1 MNVLARDLLRAL
13 DPVVVFRDAFD
24 VEPFAWQAEYLRTG
38 LPTLVVKG
46 RQVGFT
52 SAAAA
57 LAIWR
62 CVYTAGSTV
71 AIVSPSLRQSSEVT
85 GRARAGLRRLGL
97 RLVIDSVAQLG
108 LANGSR
114 ILSLPGSPKS
124 ARGFSADILV
134 NDEAAYTSDET
145 LTAVRGLVA
154 TGGRT
159 IYQSTPSVEEG
170 TFWKLAT
177 AELPGWLRLVIP
189 SSMAP
194 TISDAFLA
202 AERAQLTEAEYRAEY
217 EAEFLKVTLEGP
229 LPSARPTVSSPPQS
243 EVSAA

>member
-24 VEPFAWQAEYLRTG
+24 VEPFAWQAEYLRTD

-71 AIVSPSLRQSSEVT
+71 AIVSPSLRESSEVT

-177 AELPGWLRLVIP
+177 GRTFRAGCAWSSRPRWRPRSAMPSWPPSAP
-189 SSMAP
+189 SSPKPSTAP
-194 TISDAFLA
+194 ST
-202 AERAQLTEAEYRAEY
+202 R
-217 EAEFLKVTLEGP
+217 
-229 LPSARPTVSSPPQS
+229 PSS
-243 EVSAA
+243 